1 MFCQNL
7 VLRCIIESNVVR
19 VFSNSVE
26 VTFFRVK
33 DMSFPPLQL
42 IKLRFVLIDVETD
55 AKRMQYV
62 DRVPA

>member
-7 VLRCIIESNVVR
+7 VLRCIIESVR

-26 VTFFRVK
+26 VTFFSVK

-55 AKRMQYV
+55 AKWMQYV
-62 DRVPA
+62 DRVQA